1 MCTFSAEQV
10 TQKTKITVVGPTSV
24 KNPKPLGEGR
34 PPSAEVENE
43 KPIVE
48 EVKYAS
54 LGGLEQQI
62 KEIKEIVRFA
72 LLQPELLAEYAYFDF
87 LMHFDGQITILEEP

>member
-1 MCTFSAEQV
+1 MCTAFFKQV
-10 TQKTKITVVGPTSV
+10 TQKTKITVVGPTGV
-24 KNPKPLGEGR
+24 KNTTLLGEER
-34 PPSAEVENE
+34 PSSDEVENE

-72 LLQPELLAEYAYFDF
+72 LLQPELLAE
-87 LMHFDGQITILEEP
+87 